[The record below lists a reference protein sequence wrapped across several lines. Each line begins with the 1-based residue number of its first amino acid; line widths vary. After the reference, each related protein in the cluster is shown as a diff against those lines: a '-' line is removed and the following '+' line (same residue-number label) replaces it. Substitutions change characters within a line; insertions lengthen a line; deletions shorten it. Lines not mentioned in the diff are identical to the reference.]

1 MGASGL
7 AEVILGAE
15 AMTQG
20 WIPGNGG
27 LVEPLGDGHFDFTFG
42 PEERNYNRFLKT
54 SFGFGGRS
62 AAMSVCKYEG

>member
-1 MGASGL
+1 
-7 AEVILGAE
+7 
-15 AMTQG
+15 MTQG

-27 LVEPLGDGHFDFTFG
+27 LIEPLGDEHFDFTFG